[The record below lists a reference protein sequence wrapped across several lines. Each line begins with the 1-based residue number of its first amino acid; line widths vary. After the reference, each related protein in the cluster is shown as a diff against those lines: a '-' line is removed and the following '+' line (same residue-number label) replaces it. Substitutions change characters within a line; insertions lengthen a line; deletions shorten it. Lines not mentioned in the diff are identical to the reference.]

1 MVELAPRI
9 RIRGIWSITVFA
21 RSRNGGGKA
30 DEANFISFTC
40 GSHGEGT
47 LPAAGD
53 YTVRAYLMRRDE
65 VGRYRLE
72 IVIDSSKSIRF
83 VNRSTA
89 AGQASKGMPDDGF
102 QVSAWTGACQAA
114 GSNAVCTLTDVRAA
128 QSSTVSFRRSVG
140 GGSLEPI
147 PAISSAGLLA
157 LLAGLLGVGG
167 FYARRRR

>member
-72 IVIDSSKSIRF
+72 IVIDSSKSIGL

-89 AGQASKGMPDDGF
+89 AGQASEGDH
-102 QVSAWTGACQAA
+102 
-114 GSNAVCTLTDVRAA
+114 L
-128 QSSTVSFRRSVG
+128 RRSSSATLPG
-140 GGSLEPI
+140 EGPI
-147 PAISSAGLLA
+147 PPPRAIGPGITRGHIVA
-157 LLAGLLGVGG
+157 
-167 FYARRRR
+167 